1 VFEEPARVLV
11 SPQLRAC
18 CDLITQHQHKHQ
30 HKDQHEDHEDHL
42 RLVQCVNSSAVAN
55 HKRVSDPQ

>member
-18 CDLITQHQHKHQ
+18 CDLITQQHKG
-30 HKDQHEDHEDHL
+30 HEDHL
-42 RLVQCVNSSAVAN
+42 RLVQCVNNSAVAN